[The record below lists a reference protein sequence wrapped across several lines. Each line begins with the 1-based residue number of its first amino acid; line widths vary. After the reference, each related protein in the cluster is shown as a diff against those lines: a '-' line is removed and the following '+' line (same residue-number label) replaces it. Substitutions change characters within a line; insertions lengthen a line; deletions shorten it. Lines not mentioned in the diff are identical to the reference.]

1 MVSPTEVYGN
11 TEVRDNKQRNSQSP
25 SFPLCRSGL
34 KGPTVKRIW
43 CMALCTSFSSVGEVG
58 ATLRGQEIYCQLAF
72 LLKKKKKG
80 GGGATPLSVC
90 VRACVRVC
98 VRVRACVMDRGNNN
112 NIQERDTE
120 RRRETKRERDRETK
134 RETERGRDR
143 VRCFV
148 VQSMDCSLQMKYG
161 GLTKEAEFSLAHR
174 QRDNTLCN
182 HFACKQSL

>member
-80 GGGATPLSVC
+80 GGSDTSVCLCVC
-90 VRACVRVC
+90 VRACVCVC

-120 RRRETKRERDRETK
+120 RRRETKRER
-134 RETERGRDR
+134 ETERQR
-143 VRCFV
+143 
-148 VQSMDCSLQMKYG
+148 
-161 GLTKEAEFSLAHR
+161 ER
-174 QRDNTLCN
+174 QREGETE
-182 HFACKQSL
+182 